1 MTRDWLSPSDTRVL
15 ARRNLHVRHAPSPDR
30 MAASQIVVGVALRNQ
45 AQDLPRCLRSI
56 CQQNL
61 GGRQVIIVVLDDG
74 SNDDWRA
81 AAGDLLNLPNLVI
94 VEGNCGSAARAR
106 NAILDFVDTS
116 LPQAMWVARLDAD
129 DRFTSPDSLAAVVA
143 LGEQRRAKYV
153 LGGNRLCHSG
163 DLLPKTNPAEDG
175 LRDPQRLLSLLE
187 AMAAGTADNELPS
200 CNLLLAKGAGW
211 RYPDVS
217 SAEDHWLVA
226 DLLINHPD
234 EGVIVTTPFYCDY
247 TLNGSRSR
255 RNSDTGDYRHSRRAL
270 LEAAANWIGTRALP
284 GVVLGCGG
292 EGVVRSVD
300 GYVEKR
306 FHRGQ
311 LSEDKV
317 AWLEKTLHG
326 VLPFLPEPQW
336 STTSKQWCCRY
347 PQVETT
353 PVEAF
358 MPTEVREF
366 LLFCLRKGI
375 VCANIKRENFRRWP
389 HGGLFFVDIG
399 EGIIPMNVDYFIDS
413 AARLYA
419 IGVLGWSDDELRRR
433 DRGPTTETTLAA
445 IPGFPEFYSDLL
457 KEHAQRNWATADHY
471 APFPAVGHADD
482 VSLLIKA
489 CAMDAAMLFAQV
501 RSIVAQLETPRR
513 FHERILAIDPFNGPF
528 LRQHS
533 SGDYSLMLRE
543 AERLQQC
550 GMIDRVLVAPSGAGA
565 VAEVN
570 ARWFGLPCEKS
581 HSIKG
586 VPVAS
591 QLWAFDQVRTRYVL
605 QCDVDVLIGRRDLAH
620 DYLGDMTAAAQAP
633 GVLGVA
639 FNIPHSTTSERRPYG
654 APAGEFVPEVR
665 CGLLD
670 LERVR
675 ACRPLPNSVVDGALA
690 LSWYRSLQQHQRSH
704 GLRTLRGGDP
714 RTFYVHPPN
723 SWKRDAALFARV
735 RDLVGQTRLPD
746 IQLEHW
752 DVVATETEWA
762 YPRRAEQIVFLATGR
777 NVPLD
782 RVKRCLAS
790 LRMQQD
796 QDFGVIIID
805 DASDGADPFCY
816 PHLLGSLTQRTTL
829 IRRDV
834 HHGRMP
840 NFITAI
846 REICSDPDTLVVV
859 LDLDDALFSSAVV
872 GRLRAEYRAGADV
885 ILGAMF
891 RPDKPTKLY
900 HPSFTDVRANWGSEV
915 WIHLRSFRKRLF
927 DAIPDDALR
936 IDGDWIP
943 ECTDYA
949 TMIPIVE
956 MCQRPTYISEYLYFH
971 ERTTPRTPE
980 TRRRKDAIIRRILE
994 KPSLSRL
1001 PATQSR

>member
-1 MTRDWLSPSDTRVL
+1 MTRDWLSPSDKRVL
-15 ARRNLHVRHAPSPDR
+15 ARRDLQVRRAASPER
-30 MAASQIVVGVALRNQ
+30 MAAAQIVVGVALRNQ

-74 SNDDWRA
+74 SNDDWRVV
-81 AAGDLLNLPNLVI
+81 AGDLLDLPNLVI
-94 VEGNCGSAARAR
+94 IEGNCGSAARAR
-106 NAILDFVDTS
+106 NAILDFVDAS

-143 LGEQRRAKYV
+143 LGEQRRAMYV
-153 LGGNRLCHSG
+153 LGGNRLYHSG
-163 DLLPKTNPAEDG
+163 DLIPKTNPAEGG
-175 LRDPQRLLSLLE
+175 LRDPQRLLSLLKE
-187 AMAAGTADNELPS
+187 MAAGTADNELPS
-200 CNLLLAKGAGW
+200 CNLLLAKGAGC

-234 EGVIVTTPFYCDY
+234 EGAIVTTPFYCDY
-247 TLNGSRSR
+247 TLNGSTSR
-255 RNSDTGDYRHSRRAL
+255 RNSDTGDYLHSRRAL
-270 LEAAANWIGTRALP
+270 YEAAENWIATRALP
-284 GVVLGCGG
+284 GVVLGCGR

-300 GYVEKR
+300 GYVEKW
-306 FHRGQ
+306 FHPGQ
-311 LSEDKV
+311 VSAEKV
-317 AWLEKTLHG
+317 TWLENALCG
-326 VLPFLPEPQW
+326 VLPFLPEPHW
-336 STTSKQWCCRY
+336 SAKGNRWCCRY
-347 PQVETT
+347 PQVETA
-353 PVEAF
+353 PVDACSQA
-358 MPTEVREF
+358 EVREF
-366 LLFCLRKGI
+366 LLFCLNKGI
-375 VCANIKRENFRRWP
+375 VCANVKRENFRRWP
-389 HGGLFFVDIG
+389 KGGLFFVDVG
-399 EGIIPMNVDYFIDS
+399 EGIIPMNVDYFIDA

-433 DRGPTTETTLAA
+433 ERGPATETTLAA
-445 IPGFPEFYSDLL
+445 IPGFPEFYGDLL
-457 KEHAQRNWATADHY
+457 REHARRNWATAADH
-471 APFPAVGHADD
+471 APFPAAGHADD

-513 FHERILAIDPFNGPF
+513 FHERILAIDPVQGPF
-528 LRQHS
+528 LRQHTC
-533 SGDYSLMLRE
+533 GDYSLLLQE

-550 GMIDRVLVAPSGAGA
+550 GMIDRVLVAPRGADA

-570 ARWFGLPCEKS
+570 SRWFGLPCEKS

-586 VPVAS
+586 VPVAP

-620 DYLGDMTAAAQAP
+620 DYLGDMTAAAQGP
-633 GVLGVA
+633 GVVGVA
-639 FNIPHSTTSERRPYG
+639 FNIPHSATSERRPYG

-675 ACRPLPNSVVDGALA
+675 TCRPLPNSVVDGALA
-690 LSWYRSLQQHQRSH
+690 LSWYRSLQQHQQSH

-723 SWKRDAALFARV
+723 SWKHDPSSFARV
-735 RDLVGQTRLPD
+735 RDLVGQSRLPD

-752 DVVATETEWA
+752 DVVGTETDWA
-762 YPRRAEQIVFLATGR
+762 YPRRAERIVFLVKGR

-790 LRMQQD
+790 LRMQED
-796 QDFGVIIID
+796 HDFGVILID
-805 DASDGADPFCY
+805 DASDGVEPFFCC
-816 PHLLGSLTQRTTL
+816 HLLGSLAQRTTL

-846 REICSDPDTLVVV
+846 RDTCSDPETLVVV
-859 LDLDDALFSSAVV
+859 LDLDDALLSSAVV
-872 GRLRAEYRAGADV
+872 GRLRANYQAGADV

-900 HPSFTDVRANWGSEV
+900 HPAFTDVRAHWGSEV

-927 DAIPDDALR
+927 DAIPDEALR
-936 IDGDWIP
+936 IDGEWIP

-956 MCQRPTYISEYLYFH
+956 MCQRPTYIPEYLYFH

-980 TRRRKDAIIRRILE
+980 TRRRKDAIIRHILA
-994 KPSLSRL
+994 KQVLPRL
-1001 PATQSR
+1001 